1 MIMIVLAHN
10 EFNNYKSLKKILSAA
25 CGELVSHLNDD
36 INSDNQNASNQ
47 YMFRNI
53 NEITKTE
60 IISLSESKR
69 LNKMLLK
76 SCYKTGIDN
85 LYIVGSRCMPFMPEE
100 YQDYTE
106 DYNLALSNISS
117 ILYGVSSEKAI
128 IVHIESSVDVR
139 HAGDINDINEM
150 IIEDLI
156 QYDNKVSELMTVK
169 TDSKGKIENISFS
182 MVESKSVEK

>member
-1 MIMIVLAHN
+1 
-10 EFNNYKSLKKILSAA
+10 
-25 CGELVSHLNDD
+25 
-36 INSDNQNASNQ
+36 
-47 YMFRNI
+47 MFRNI

-85 LYIVGSRCMPFMPEE
+85 LYIVGSRCMPFMSEE

-150 IIEDLI
+150 IIESLI
-156 QYDNKVSELMTVK
+156 QYENKVSELMTVK
-169 TDSKGKIENISFS
+169 TGPRGKIENISFS
-182 MVESKSVEK
+182 MIGSKSVEK